1 MIYILCVKQGRA
13 GVSALAVRD
22 NELSHARQWACII
35 LGCQGVSMGAPASRL
50 WVSKRALVI
59 AGATHAKEPHN
70 FIFCCYIHV
79 LLIKTN
85 PMVYNMLY
93 KLCS

>member
-1 MIYILCVKQGRA
+1 
-13 GVSALAVRD
+13 
-22 NELSHARQWACII
+22 
-35 LGCQGVSMGAPASRL
+35 MGAPASQL

-59 AGATHAKEPHN
+59 AGAACAKEPHN